1 MRARGAGSGFGEA
14 RPAARSASRVSEL
27 SRQYK
32 ACPLDVRRVLVI
44 NTQVSNKLSLAFSLL
59 SRSSIARKYALSHKD
74 MVFSGVALCCAGIY
88 LFFFFLI
95 FDGVGFWL
103 RTATV
108 SSKRECVN

>member
-1 MRARGAGSGFGEA
+1 MRARGAGSGSGEA

-32 ACPLDVRRVLVI
+32 ACPLNVRRVLVI

-74 MVFSGVALCCAGIY
+74 MVFSGVVLCCAGIC
-88 LFFFFLI
+88 FLI

-103 RTATV
+103 HAPSAPKGNV
-108 SSKRECVN
+108 STRLSRA